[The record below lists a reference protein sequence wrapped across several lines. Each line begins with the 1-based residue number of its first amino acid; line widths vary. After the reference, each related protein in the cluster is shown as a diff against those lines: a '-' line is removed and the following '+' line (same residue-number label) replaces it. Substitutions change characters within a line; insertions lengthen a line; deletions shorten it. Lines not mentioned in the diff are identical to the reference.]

1 LHAASPFARSF
12 KPLVDVP
19 TGNAPDHRILSQPA
33 DRSASSAAK
42 QGTTMKRFE
51 ARQAIMEAAMG
62 SLEPR
67 QVRALRMAMVFRPIK
82 TQAAIDTVVLNCQAA
97 HLVNE
102 DGEITEAAADWA
114 AILKI
119 IMELLPIIL
128 KLFGLS

>member
-1 LHAASPFARSF
+1 MRPTIVFSARPPIIRHF
-12 KPLVDVP
+12 PPLTRD
-19 TGNAPDHRILSQPA
+19 I
-33 DRSASSAAK
+33 
-42 QGTTMKRFE
+42 MKRFE
-51 ARQAIMEAAMG
+51 ARQAILEAAMG

-114 AILKI
+114 AILKQ
-119 IMELLPIIL
+119 IMEWLPTIL
-128 KLFGLS
+128 KLFGL